1 MQNEEEKIQ
10 KIAEHL
16 IIMKKEIDEMLDIIN
31 LKVSKEFTRVNS
43 DDSKE
48 YFEDDSKIIEG
59 LFNGE
64 VMIGPDQKQYSIP
77 ANYISKSKIV
87 EGDKLKL
94 TIKRDGT
101 FVYKQIE
108 PIERVRLV
116 GILTKDE
123 TQKGFLVLAD
133 GKLYKAQKASVTY
146 FKGEYGDT
154 ATILVPK
161 DRNSA
166 WAAIENISKMNNQV
180 ISENKE
186 NEIIKE
192 EIKVEEYK
200 EPVKENNKEIN
211 KKALDENNII
221 KEVIKTEKKEIK
233 LSDIKPI
240 RLEDLK

>member
-31 LKVSKEFTRVNS
+31 LKISKEFTRVNS

-108 PIERVRLV
+108 PVERIRLV

-166 WAAIENISKMNNQV
+166 WAAIENISKINNP
-180 ISENKE
+180 IIPE
-186 NEIIKE
+186 NEECPIVAEEAEIKESKTLTKEINENIIIKE
-192 EIKVEEYK
+192 
-200 EPVKENNKEIN
+200 NNATREQ
-211 KKALDENNII
+211 
-221 KEVIKTEKKEIK
+221 IKTEKKEIK
-233 LSDIKPI
+233 LSYIKPI